1 VTSTAAITPEV
12 VEALR
17 SAKVYDLSHPLDAS
31 TPIHPSHSPYR
42 IALLR
47 RYGDM
52 VRPDGVS
59 GATEMMVMSGHSST
73 HMDALGHMSIAGE
86 LYGGLDAAEASRGGW
101 GLQSRHIAETPPTIS
116 RGLML
121 DIVAVRGRPLDGGE
135 EVTVEDLQRACE
147 LAGTQVEPG
156 DTVFVRTGWYR
167 HWSDAH
173 VFSGEAG
180 GSPGIG
186 MAGATWLVEQGA
198 KLIGSDTM
206 VFEKTDPNGH
216 SLPVHGYLLVRQG
229 INIIEMINVEELAQ
243 DGVHTFLFI
252 VSPLRLVGST
262 GSPIR
267 PLALV

>member
-1 VTSTAAITPEV
+1 LTTGAITPEV
-12 VEALR
+12 MAALLAAR
-17 SAKVYDLSHPLDAS
+17 VYDLSHPLDAT
-31 TPIHPSHSPYR
+31 TPIHPTHSPYR

-52 VRPDGVS
+52 VRPGGVS
-59 GATEMMVMSGHSST
+59 GATEMIVMSGHSST

-86 LYGGLDAAEASRGGW
+86 LYGGVDAAEAAQGGW
-101 GLQSRHIAETPPTIS
+101 GLRSRHIAETPPTIS

-121 DIVAVRGRPLDGGE
+121 DIAAVRGRPLDGGE
-135 EVTVEDLQRACE
+135 EVTVDDLRRACE
-147 LAGTQVEPG
+147 LAGSGVEPG

-167 HWSDAH
+167 HWSDAR

-180 GSPGIG
+180 GSPGVG
-186 MAGATWLVEQGA
+186 MPGTTWLVEHGA
-198 KLIGSDTM
+198 RLIGSDTM
-206 VFEKTDPNGH
+206 VFEKTELGSH
-216 SLPVHGYLLVRQG
+216 ALPVHGYLLVRQG
-229 INIIEMINVEELAQ
+229 INIIEMINVEELAR
-243 DGVHTFLFI
+243 DGVHSFLFV